1 VATVTASEAYV
12 DAHARF
18 GATITACPEPD
29 AGDDLALTG
38 DGVTANVAPA
48 RHSRQRTGEAR
59 QPLGHLC
66 G

>member
-1 VATVTASEAYV
+1 MATVTAREAYV

-18 GATITACPEPD
+18 GATITACSEPD

-38 DGVTANVAPA
+38 DGVTADVAPA
-48 RHSRQRTGEAR
+48 RRSRQRTGEEP
-59 QPLGHLC
+59 QPLGHVC